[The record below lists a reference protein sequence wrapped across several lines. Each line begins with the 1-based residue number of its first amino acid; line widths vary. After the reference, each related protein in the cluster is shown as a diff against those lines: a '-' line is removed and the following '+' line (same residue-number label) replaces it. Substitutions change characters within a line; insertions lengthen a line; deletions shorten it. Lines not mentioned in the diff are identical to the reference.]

1 MSPSWFIDRKRI
13 ETALEAH
20 SFDIDS
26 TDATLPEGGGS
37 LSARR
42 DSGDHAIVLKVDAG
56 GRLAITVSNVLADQ
70 AGEPVEIGGVTFKV
84 TERTTRRRQLRGSI
98 RELGQLQTIL
108 ASFDT
113 DRDSD
118 EPLPV

>member
-56 GRLAITVSNVLADQ
+56 GRLAITESQVLSDH
-70 AGEPVEIGGVTFKV
+70 AGDPIDIGGVTFKV

-98 RELGQLQTIL
+98 RELDQLQAVL
-108 ASFDT
+108 ASLDT
-113 DRDSD
+113 GHESE
-118 EPLPV
+118 EPPPV